1 MDADAFYHLVTSR
14 AEQAILR
21 LTAESR
27 GNLDEDNQSH
37 WDTANGVM
45 LLWRDL
51 AGVSVQEQDVARL
64 ELLLEDMPGVD
75 NDGGPPDDPGTGD
88 WHLTPV
94 VYLP

>member
-37 WDTANGVM
+37 WDMANGV
-45 LLWRDL
+45 LRLWRDL
-51 AGVSVQEQDVARL
+51 AGESVQEQDVARL

-75 NDGGPPDDPGTGD
+75 DDGGHDDPGTGD